1 MLDLPEN
8 ELFSAYIDGELT
20 ADEQAQVEQILHDN
34 AEARQL
40 VDELRSLSQSLQ
52 ALPAYKLDEDLAAR
66 VLRQA
71 EQEMLGQ
78 PPASPV
84 TPLPKF
90 HHVDVPEDQPAS
102 WARRLLRPRNFAWSA
117 AAIAVAVLLM
127 LNESGTAPDGNG
139 EIAQGPVT
147 IKPLDIEPTIEAV
160 EVPSAKTVVQGTAP
174 VEPIP
179 DEATP
184 GVPEI
189 APSPEPTMVVETV
202 PDESRETGPEAK
214 DPEGEVNALLVL
226 QCQLAEGRIGHEA
239 LLKLLKDAG
248 VGMEEPIAANGG
260 PIELTLTANQLRQV
274 VSVLQDGNEDFTGV
288 TFPSTPEKAGPRIP
302 SSYSPGGEHDKEA
315 TAAGENAGK
324 KSGEATYHVQGTI
337 TLRPK
342 ATAAASPAETTSA
355 GAPSAKATVTA
366 KTRIVKTPNNL
377 SIKDN
382 GTYRVRF
389 QLKPAAKAIEKTSP
403 DGK

>member
-34 AEARQL
+34 PEAQQL

-52 ALPAYKLDEDLAAR
+52 SLPAFKLDEDLAAR

-78 PPASPV
+78 PPAPPV

-90 HHVDVPEDQPAS
+90 HHVDVPEAQPAS

-117 AAIAVAVLLM
+117 VAIAVAVLLM
-127 LNESGTAPDGNG
+127 LNEPGTAPDGNG

-160 EVPSAKTVVQGTAP
+160 EAPPATIVVQGTEP
-174 VEPIP
+174 VEPVP

-184 GVPEI
+184 SVPEI
-189 APSPEPTMVVETV
+189 APSPEPTMVAETA
-202 PDESRETGPEAK
+202 PDDSREISPEAK
-214 DPEGEVNALLVL
+214 DLEEEVNALLVL

-239 LLKLLKDAG
+239 LAKLLKDAG
-248 VGMEEPIAANGG
+248 VAMGEPVAADGG
-260 PIELTLTANQLRQV
+260 AIELTLTANQVRQV
-274 VSVLQDGNEDFTGV
+274 VSVLQEGNEDFTGV
-288 TFPSTPEKAGPRIP
+288 TFASTADKAGPRIP
-302 SSYSPGGEHDKEA
+302 SSYGPGSDHAKEA
-315 TAAGENAGK
+315 TAAGENDGK
-324 KSGEATYHVQGTI
+324 KPGEATYHVHGTI

-342 ATAAASPAETTSA
+342 ATATAGPAETTSA
-355 GAPSAKATVTA
+355 QAPSAKAKVTA
-366 KTRIVKTPNNL
+366 KTRIVKTPKNL
-377 SIKDN
+377 AIKDN

-389 QLKPAAKAIEKTSP
+389 HLKPAAKANEKTNS